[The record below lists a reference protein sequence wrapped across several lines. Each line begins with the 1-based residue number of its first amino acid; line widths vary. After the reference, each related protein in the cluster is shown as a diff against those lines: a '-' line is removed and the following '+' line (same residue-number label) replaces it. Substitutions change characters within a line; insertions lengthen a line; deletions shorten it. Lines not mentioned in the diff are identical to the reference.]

1 VTLKKTKD
9 DTKEAA
15 AKAKEALS
23 KLESEK
29 ETIARMESYTADMAK
44 WSKTLKDKEQSAA
57 KIEVTEAAIDKMQK
71 DFTAINVTL
80 KELNTKLDSNA
91 KSEKEKAALAKEK
104 KAEVETVSKMQ
115 AQVRKKRSAI
125 ENIAKFK
132 IALEETQTTLRSK
145 LIGSIN
151 GIMQEVWPELYPY
164 GDYRDIRLEPT
175 SDDYV
180 LKVKTARREE
190 ARWEEVD
197 TIASGGEKS
206 VACLTMR
213 VAFALV
219 LVPNLRWMILDE
231 PTHNIDQLGL
241 QRFMKAI
248 NEVLPKLVDQVFI
261 ITHDETLKEVE
272 NAKIYVM
279 SRNKEKGEGT
289 SVESYMA

>member
-1 VTLKKTKD
+1 
-9 DTKEAA
+9 
-15 AKAKEALS
+15 
-23 KLESEK
+23 
-29 ETIARMESYTADMAK
+29 
-44 WSKTLKDKEQSAA
+44 
-57 KIEVTEAAIDKMQK
+57 
-71 DFTAINVTL
+71 
-80 KELNTKLDSNA
+80 
-91 KSEKEKAALAKEK
+91 
-104 KAEVETVSKMQ
+104 
-115 AQVRKKRSAI
+115 
-125 ENIAKFK
+125 
-132 IALEETQTTLRSK
+132 
-145 LIGSIN
+145 
-151 GIMQEVWPELYPY
+151 MQEVWPELYPH